1 MKVGKDTNIQSI
13 APGILQNMLE
23 GANLVEIKL
32 KGEQGMGV
40 TFSLGHKEV
49 NLPTPHPTRWA
60 GDRLFS

>member
-1 MKVGKDTNIQSI
+1 MNVGKDTDIQSI
-13 APGILQNMLE
+13 APGILQNLLA
-23 GANLVEIKL
+23 GANTVEIKL
-32 KGEQGMGV
+32 KGKQEMGV